1 MLLAFLWGGPIALLV
16 GRPPFL
22 GWHPGAAGVLVAG
35 GYSGHGVALSV
46 RVGEL
51 AAAAIAKKSDLPAWG
66 ALPRGMGFGEST

>member
-1 MLLAFLWGGPIALLV
+1 MILGFPWGGPIAFLV

-35 GYSGHGVALSV
+35 GYTFHGVALSV

-66 ALPRGMGFGEST
+66 ALPRGMGFRHSP